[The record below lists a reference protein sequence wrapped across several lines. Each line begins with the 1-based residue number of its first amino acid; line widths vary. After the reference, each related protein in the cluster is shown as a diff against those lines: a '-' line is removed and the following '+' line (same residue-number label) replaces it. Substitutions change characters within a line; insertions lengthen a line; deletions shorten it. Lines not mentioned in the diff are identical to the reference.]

1 MPDDL
6 FEMQEG
12 LFGIHVD
19 AFKMEDSL

>member
-19 AFKMEDSL
+19 VFKMEDGL